1 MPIGS
6 HIEMGKANRF
16 LTGWIFRSGL
26 MALTAGLLVIEPV
39 AAQTSK
45 AGQATPTASPSPT
58 PAHKQ
63 KPASELISKQDK
75 PKVIPRVLD
84 KATPENVR
92 IYVSLGKQR
101 AYLYVGDEIA
111 VDTPISSGKRAGM
124 TPKGDYTVLE
134 KDLDHRSSIYGNFVD
149 RQGRVVR
156 SGVSTKIDSAPS
168 GTTYSG
174 APMKYFM
181 RLTWTGVGLHVGIL
195 PGYPASHGC
204 IRMPEETAKLFFE
217 NVKLGVPATIGD

>member
-1 MPIGS
+1 
-6 HIEMGKANRF
+6 MGKANRF
-16 LTGWIFRSGL
+16 LTEWFFRSGL
-26 MALTAGLLVIEPV
+26 IGVLAGMICVGSARAQTAKPVTGPAAV
-39 AAQTSK
+39 AA
-45 AGQATPTASPSPT
+45 PSPE
-58 PAHKQ
+58 PARKQ
-63 KPASELISKQDK
+63 KSASAVISKQDK

-84 KATPENVR
+84 KAMPENVR

-134 KDLDHRSSIYGNFVD
+134 KHLDHRSNIYGNFVD
-149 RQGRVVR
+149 RKGRVVR

-168 GTTYSG
+168 GTVFTG

-181 RLTWTGVGLHVGIL
+181 RLTWTGIGLHVGVL

-217 NVKLGVPATIGD
+217 NVKVGTPAAVGD